1 MLFWEHISLGFVLYL
16 SSGDVL
22 AVAVLVRFCRVP
34 CRLPFGKVPLPFLTL
49 VKGEDIRQQN
59 SGDVLDLMLRDA
71 AVVGKLF
78 SPAQVAPPKKY
89 FAAAF
94 SRAAEEWR
102 LERLLPSVPLFPSHP
117 SPFLSGRIL
126 SVVQTGRGALSYGF
140 FAGHDFNCGFVIIQ
154 RTRNARPWSDALRWG
169 DPAHRRCVR
178 LGHLDQRESVQR
190 GLYGAD
196 GN

>member
-1 MLFWEHISLGFVLYL
+1 MLFWEYISLGFVLYL

-22 AVAVLVRFCRVP
+22 AVAVFARFYCVP

-71 AVVGKLF
+71 AVVGELF
-78 SPAQVAPPKKY
+78 PPAQVAPPKKY

-102 LERLLPSVPLFPSHP
+102 LERLLPSVLFPFASFP
-117 SPFLSGRIL
+117 SYPKLKMQPPVKPFGPSASAWCPVSEIVLL
-126 SVVQTGRGALSYGF
+126 L
-140 FAGHDFNCGFVIIQ
+140 
-154 RTRNARPWSDALRWG
+154 
-169 DPAHRRCVR
+169 
-178 LGHLDQRESVQR
+178 
-190 GLYGAD
+190 
-196 GN
+196 